1 MREVAAAVKKNIDG
15 VFGNDSAT
23 DGWKTAKDGGRADS
37 VLWPA
42 WLMKSQS
49 LAISAVCADEVR
61 NDAS

>member
-1 MREVAAAVKKNIDG
+1 MREVAAAVKKSIDG

-49 LAISAVCADEVR
+49 LAISAV
-61 NDAS
+61 